1 MEITLLQ
8 NPAAFWLM
16 LGILLALS
24 ELFVPGLVILF
35 FGLGALITSGICYL
49 ADISITLQVVVFLF
63 TSILSLLI
71 FLSLFKQR
79 FFSDT
84 EEKDE
89 SLNGEFIGKS
99 ARVSRVNEDGVS
111 GQIEFRG
118 TVWTIQSN
126 EVLSVGDVVEIT
138 SKESIKLFVTK
149 KTNT

>member
-71 FLSLFKQR
+71 FRSVLKQR

-89 SLNGEFIGKS
+89 SLNGEFIGKT